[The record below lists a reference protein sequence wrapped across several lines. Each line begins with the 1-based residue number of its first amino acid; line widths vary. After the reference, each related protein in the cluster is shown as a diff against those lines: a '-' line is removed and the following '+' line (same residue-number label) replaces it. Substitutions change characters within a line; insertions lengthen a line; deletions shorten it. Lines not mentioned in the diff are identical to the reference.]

1 MNKCYTI
8 LSLFKLNGLF
18 LLLVISLSAFGQ
30 LIEYNKF
37 GYYPKDSLKIIW
49 KQKNIPRSIVN
60 IKHGITIYRVKYFTK
75 WIDGNKIIAT
85 GSMFVPDN
93 SKKNPLLV
101 YNHGTRIKKGAPK
114 KLSGENILA
123 MMFSTDGYY
132 VISPD
137 FIGLGEGEKSHLYCH
152 IESEADAGIDFI
164 RSSKEILSDLG
175 KPATSEL
182 YITGYSQGG
191 HAALAQ
197 LQVLERDFPNF
208 KVKACSP
215 MSGPYDLG
223 GVQEEVMYHPYPFSA
238 YLPYLLKSL
247 NTAYDLFS
255 ENRFYNIFKPP
266 YDSVARYMYNGQ
278 HRLRKINEYLPEKPV
293 DMIQE
298 GFVKRY
304 KNDPDFELRKLLL
317 INALSNWSPKTPT
330 QLCYCEGD
338 KVVPF
343 ENSIV
348 TYENMKKLG
357 SKDVFLKSGGKKFD
371 HYKCAGTSTV
381 YTKFF
386 FDRYVY
392 DKRIFKKGPL
402 LKRGFLSLYKIF
414 N

>member
-30 LIEYNKF
+30 LIEYNKV

-93 SKKNPLLV
+93 SKKNPLIV

-175 KPATSEL
+175 KPAISEL

-208 KVKACSP
+208 KVNACSP

-338 KVVPF
+338 RVVPF

-371 HYKCAGTSTV
+371 HYKCTGTSTV